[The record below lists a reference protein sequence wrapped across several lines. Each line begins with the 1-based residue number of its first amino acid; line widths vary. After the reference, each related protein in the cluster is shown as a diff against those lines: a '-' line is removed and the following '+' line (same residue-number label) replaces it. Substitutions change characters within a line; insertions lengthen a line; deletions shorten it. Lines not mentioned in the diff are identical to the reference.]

1 MGNRSENHPLA
12 NQSYLLNKQQWLSVA
27 DPPKGLPAVPPSE
40 LLAARLS
47 VRPAKPKRPSEC
59 PRSGRSSRSGTEP
72 VKGLSVGSPKK
83 DLMKSKS
90 GKIVSKKQALRA
102 KGNMKKN
109 GLGKWMAAVKQ
120 VRKEMGL
127 KGFVAIKKGTPYYK
141 RVRAVYEA

>member
-1 MGNRSENHPLA
+1 M
-12 NQSYLLNKQQWLSVA
+12 
-27 DPPKGLPAVPPSE
+27 AV
-40 LLAARLS
+40 R
-47 VRPAKPKRPSEC
+47 R
-59 PRSGRSSRSGTEP
+59 RSSKRSTRRATRRRVSRRKVVRKARKAKKAKRVSVVGNKRQVWNGTRERTIG
-72 VKGLSVGSPKK
+72 GLTKN

>member
-1 MGNRSENHPLA
+1 MAVRRRS
-12 NQSYLLNKQQWLSVA
+12 SKRS
-27 DPPKGLPAVPPSE
+27 
-40 LLAARLS
+40 ARRATRRRVS
-47 VRPAKPKRPSEC
+47 RRKVVRQAKKAKKPKKTPLV
-59 PRSGRSSRSGTEP
+59 GKKWQVWNGTRERTIG
-72 VKGLSVGSPKK
+72 GLTKK

>member
-1 MGNRSENHPLA
+1 MAVRRRS
-12 NQSYLLNKQQWLSVA
+12 S
-27 DPPKGLPAVPPSE
+27 
-40 LLAARLS
+40 
-47 VRPAKPKRPSEC
+47 KRP
-59 PRSGRSSRSGTEP
+59 PRRATRRRVSRRKVVRKARKAKKAKRVSVVGNKRQVWNGTRERTIG
-72 VKGLSVGSPKK
+72 GLTKK

>member
-1 MGNRSENHPLA
+1 MGSRRKVVRKA
-12 NQSYLLNKQQWLSVA
+12 RKAKKAKRVSVVG
-27 DPPKGLPAVPPSE
+27 KKWQVWNGTREKTVGGL
-40 LLAARLS
+40 
-47 VRPAKPKRPSEC
+47 
-59 PRSGRSSRSGTEP
+59 T
-72 VKGLSVGSPKK
+72 KK

-102 KGNMKKN
+102 RGNMKKN

-127 KGFVAIKKGTPYYK
+127 KGFIAIKKGTPYYK

>member
-1 MGNRSENHPLA
+1 M
-12 NQSYLLNKQQWLSVA
+12 
-27 DPPKGLPAVPPSE
+27 AV
-40 LLAARLS
+40 R
-47 VRPAKPKRPSEC
+47 R
-59 PRSGRSSRSGTEP
+59 RSSKRSPRRATRRRVSRRKVVRKARKAKKAKRVSVVGNKRQVWNGTRERTIG
-72 VKGLSVGSPKK
+72 GLTKK

>member
-1 MGNRSENHPLA
+1 M
-12 NQSYLLNKQQWLSVA
+12 
-27 DPPKGLPAVPPSE
+27 AV
-40 LLAARLS
+40 R
-47 VRPAKPKRPSEC
+47 R
-59 PRSGRSSRSGTEP
+59 RSSKRSTRRATRRRVSRRKVVRKARKAKKAKRVSVVGNKRQVWNGTRERTIG
-72 VKGLSVGSPKK
+72 GLTKK

>member
-1 MGNRSENHPLA
+1 MGADCFDKSIHL
-12 NQSYLLNKQQWLSVA
+12 QTTSLLNK
-27 DPPKGLPAVPPSE
+27 KMG
-40 LLAARLS
+40 
-47 VRPAKPKRPSEC
+47 VRQAKKAKKPKKTPLV
-59 PRSGRSSRSGTEP
+59 GKKWQVWNGTRERTIG
-72 VKGLSVGSPKK
+72 GLTKK

>member
-1 MGNRSENHPLA
+1 MGE
-12 NQSYLLNKQQWLSVA
+12 
-27 DPPKGLPAVPPSE
+27 
-40 LLAARLS
+40 
-47 VRPAKPKRPSEC
+47 RPRKPKKPKKT
-59 PRSGRSSRSGTEP
+59 PLVGKKWQVWNGTRERT
-72 VKGLSVGSPKK
+72 VGGLTEK

-102 KGNMKKN
+102 KGSMKKN

>member
-1 MGNRSENHPLA
+1 MAVRRRS
-12 NQSYLLNKQQWLSVA
+12 SKRS
-27 DPPKGLPAVPPSE
+27 
-40 LLAARLS
+40 ARRATRRRVS
-47 VRPAKPKRPSEC
+47 RRKVVRQAKKAKKPKKTPLV
-59 PRSGRSSRSGTEP
+59 GKKWQVWNGTRERTIG
-72 VKGLSVGSPKK
+72 GLTKK

-127 KGFVAIKKGTPYYK
+127 KGFVAIKKGTPFYK
-141 RVRAVYEA
+141 AVKKAYDA

>member
-1 MGNRSENHPLA
+1 MGMRRSRRA
-12 NQSYLLNKQQWLSVA
+12 SKRRVTRRKAVRKARKAKKAKRVSVVG
-27 DPPKGLPAVPPSE
+27 KKWQVWNGTRERTVGGL
-40 LLAARLS
+40 
-47 VRPAKPKRPSEC
+47 
-59 PRSGRSSRSGTEP
+59 T
-72 VKGLSVGSPKK
+72 KK
-83 DLMKSKS
+83 DLMKSKT